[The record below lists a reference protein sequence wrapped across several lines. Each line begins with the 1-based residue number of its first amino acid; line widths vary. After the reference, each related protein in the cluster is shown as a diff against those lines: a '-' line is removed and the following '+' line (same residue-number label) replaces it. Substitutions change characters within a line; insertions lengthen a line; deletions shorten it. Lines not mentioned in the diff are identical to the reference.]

1 MTDQVKNEMLGYYAY
16 SYHALSEKNYRS
28 AINGFTYTIRK
39 KIEVEKSAIGLIC
52 AYACLGSYRK
62 AIRTYDKFKDSIIFN
77 TRLRHQLVK
86 DLSYFLCL
94 DTSAMK
100 VQRKNYLS
108 SVVLNRAMQKVH
120 SVYMEDSS
128 NIVAII
134 FMSYWHIFA
143 GHVFDGMKNI
153 TESCLYFRTL
163 DDVFRWKLLS
173 RVAVENKELLEDET
187 LAGMFTG
194 IPEEISSNEY
204 INTLILS
211 MMYNGTLEKARDNI
225 EIYRNKGYVFTN
237 ELMWNFVRM
246 SVEEDEIDDLAVNFA
261 KHLISEGW
269 ADSMIAEVIRYGYAN
284 RSRYSV
290 KKELNRLAFL
300 NL

>member
-16 SYHALSEKNYRS
+16 SYLALSEKSYRS
-28 AINGFTYTIRK
+28 AISGFSYTIRK

-52 AYACLGSYRK
+52 AYACLGNYRK
-62 AIRTYDKFKDSIIFN
+62 ALRTYEHFKETIIFN

-100 VQRKNYLS
+100 LQRQNYLS
-108 SVVLNRAMQKVH
+108 SVFLNRT
-120 SVYMEDSS
+120 MEKTRNAYSEDPS

-134 FMSYWHIFA
+134 FMSYWHIYT
-143 GHVFDGMKNI
+143 GHVFDGMKAI
-153 TESCLYFRTL
+153 TNSCLYFRTL
-163 DDVFRWKLLS
+163 DDSFRWKLLN
-173 RVAVENKELLEDET
+173 RVAIEDKELWEDET
-187 LAGMFTG
+187 LAGMFTE

-211 MMYNGTLEKARDNI
+211 MMYSGDLEKARDNI

-237 ELMWNFVRM
+237 DVMWNFVRM
-246 SVEEDEIDDLAVNFA
+246 SVEEDEIDDLSVNFA

-269 ADSMIAEVIRYGYAN
+269 ADSLIAEVIRYGYAN

-290 KKELNRLAFL
+290 KKELNRLSFL